1 MSTKKNKTSILK
13 KLIDKGIDKLSELER
28 EYVQGIDYEDDPL
41 YQKEIEKKEKEEE
54 EELFKQT
61 EEEEVDIFKKKGG
74 QIKKKRKKSK
84 KKPRGWGAARYG
96 NK

>member
-41 YQKEIEKKEKEEE
+41 YQKEIEKKEKEEFD
-54 EELFKQT
+54 ELFKA
-61 EEEEVDIFKKKGG
+61 KGG
-74 QIKKKRKKSK
+74 RIKKKKMMSGGIVKKYAKGGGIRKAKYK
-84 KKPRGWGAARYG
+84 
-96 NK
+96 